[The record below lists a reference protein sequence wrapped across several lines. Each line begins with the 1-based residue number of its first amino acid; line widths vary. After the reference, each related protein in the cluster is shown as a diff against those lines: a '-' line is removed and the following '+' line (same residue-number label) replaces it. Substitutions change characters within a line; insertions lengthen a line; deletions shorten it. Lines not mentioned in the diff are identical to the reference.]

1 MKQTFLDLFQQSVI
15 MQGLLSLLVI
25 GLWGY
30 MVVTGQEIPSELS
43 ALVTLVVGFFFGS
56 KVERSYRANVKQH
69 TVG

>member
-1 MKQTFLDLFQQSVI
+1 MKQTLLDLFQQSVI

-30 MVVTGQEIPSELS
+30 MVVTGQEVPSELS

-56 KVERSYRANVKQH
+56 KLALAKAPNGE
-69 TVG
+69 

>member
-1 MKQTFLDLFQQSVI
+1 MKQTFIDLFQQSVI

-56 KVERSYRANVKQH
+56 KLALVKASN
-69 TVG
+69 GGS

>member
-1 MKQTFLDLFQQSVI
+1 MKSTLAQLFQESVI

-30 MVVTGQEIPSELS
+30 MIVTGQEVPPELS

-56 KVERSYRANVKQH
+56 KLSLTRANS
-69 TVG
+69 GGS

>member
-56 KVERSYRANVKQH
+56 KLALTRANS
-69 TVG
+69 